1 MGLVKRVCGR
11 DGVGGEVVTE
21 VDCGVSYCETAT
33 GGIMR
38 THRLI
43 KVLTVAGFV
52 LLISLFISHRGGY
65 LLALSQ
71 NTKPTKNISADSAMK
86 RNLNPPVISPK
97 NSPFAGE
104 EVFAPTRIIDPE
116 YFMSSSKSLTIV
128 RPKKTVKDTV
138 KDTVKKTVKDTT
150 KYTPHP
156 KKK

>member
-1 MGLVKRVCGR
+1 
-11 DGVGGEVVTE
+11 
-21 VDCGVSYCETAT
+21 
-33 GGIMR
+33 MR

-43 KVLTVAGFV
+43 KVLTVVGFV

-65 LLALSQ
+65 LLAFSQ

-104 EVFAPTRIIDPE
+104 EILVPTSVIDPE

-138 KDTVKKTVKDTT
+138 KNAVKDTT
-150 KYTPHP
+150 KYTPRP